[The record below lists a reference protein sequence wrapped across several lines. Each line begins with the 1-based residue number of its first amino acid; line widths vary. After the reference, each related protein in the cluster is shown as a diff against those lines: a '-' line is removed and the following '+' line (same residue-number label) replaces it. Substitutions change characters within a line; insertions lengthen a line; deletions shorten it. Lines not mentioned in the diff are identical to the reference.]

1 MVLFR
6 CDWIDNRV
14 EDKWVKTDQFG
25 VTIVNLNH
33 LFSSGD
39 KLSDE
44 PFISA
49 SQATQVYYV
58 PEANDKGWCAVVQNK
73 KPQDTYSMAAMD
85 DENTED
91 GLDNEGLLVD
101 LNTGVD
107 PNIDYANFSHIRTDI
122 DGIIV
127 AAPKKRQEQKW
138 QQQQETQKTSLS
150 EEREV
155 RKITTM
161 KSIWGRQNKPKLKL
175 EVNEIGQPCG
185 NSATRFANF
194 IGTQIRTKGF
204 PLAFDDWRKVDLP
217 LKLGLWTQAKLFWDI
232 DQGSFEWYMK
242 TAQTKWREFKADLKK
257 DWYDESMEYH
267 ELISSCDDRV
277 HPDQWKWLVDHWLT
291 PEAKA
296 RSIRGKANRAKHTQ
310 NHTAGSKSFAR
321 VDTEMTEELKR
332 RPRRDEMLIRTHTH
346 KSGVPQKGSASTI
359 EKLQTEAKK
368 HPELLEKS
376 IKDGDL
382 FSHVCGKEKSGYV
395 RVVGLGPTPSD
406 LEFPGTRKYKSTK
419 LQMETEARR
428 VADRR
433 AEYMQQEMDELR
445 QQMVEMK
452 QMFLS
457 SQGQQE
463 ENNNAHRH
471 GSHTQQ
477 NTRTPED
484 FNEGANNSGNHI
496 LEDEAESNASM
507 QVVNR
512 NEDHP
517 GRRIANVEKQPNR
530 QHGGGRDVVVYSMA
544 RPFNVPV
551 AKGTIQTTDPK
562 AMVGGEPLGDQYVEI
577 VIHSV
582 FKRGTLLPRPY
593 GDVVTMGDACGKSI
607 AWPAAMMKDN
617 KTRTT
622 VLAIIELQ
630 LSVMKEIVKQSKHL
644 EHLSLIGLPNQKA
657 INNMHYEKFHEWF
670 REHVLALVE
679 RGVQVSE
686 EIQILAQEPFRIGR
700 KYNSYTA
707 KGFHFHTHS
716 SDEGRPTQNSG
727 VALAAESAGV
737 IKMYYGIIREIVG
750 LDYQHKEN
758 MVLFRCDWIDNR
770 VEDKWVK
777 TDQFGVTIVNLNHL
791 FSSGDKLSDEPFIS
805 ASQATQVYYV
815 PEANDKGW
823 CAVVQNKKPQDTYS
837 MAAMDDENTE
847 DGLDN
852 EGLLVDL
859 NTGVDPN
866 IDYANF
872 SHIRTDID
880 GIIVAAPKKRQ
891 EQKWQQQQETQK
903 TSLSEEREVRK
914 ITTMKSIWGRQNK
927 PKLKLEVNE
936 IGQPCGN
943 SATRF
948 ANFIGTQIR
957 TKGFPLAFDDWR
969 KVDLPLKLG
978 LWTQA
983 KLFWDIDQ
991 GSFEWYMKT
1000 AQTKWREFKADLK
1013 KDWYD
1018 ESMEYHELISS
1029 CDDRVHP
1036 DQWKWLVDHWLTPE
1050 AKEKLQT
1057 EAKKH
1062 PELLEKS
1069 IKDGDLFSHVCGK
1082 EKSGYVR
1089 VVGLGPTPSDLEFP
1103 GTRKYKST
1111 KLQMETEARRVADRR
1126 AEYMQQEMDELRQQ
1140 MVEMKQ
1146 MFLSSQGQQE
1156 ENNNAHRHGS
1166 HTQQNTRTPEDF
1178 NEGAN
1183 NSGNHILEDEAESNA
1198 SMQVVNRNEDHP
1210 GRRIANVEKQPNRQH
1225 GGGRDV
1231 VVYSMARPFNVPV
1244 AKGTIQTTDPK
1255 AMVGDER

>member
-1 MVLFR
+1 
-6 CDWIDNRV
+6 
-14 EDKWVKTDQFG
+14 
-25 VTIVNLNH
+25 
-33 LFSSGD
+33 
-39 KLSDE
+39 
-44 PFISA
+44 
-49 SQATQVYYV
+49 
-58 PEANDKGWCAVVQNK
+58 
-73 KPQDTYSMAAMD
+73 
-85 DENTED
+85 
-91 GLDNEGLLVD
+91 
-101 LNTGVD
+101 
-107 PNIDYANFSHIRTDI
+107 
-122 DGIIV
+122 
-127 AAPKKRQEQKW
+127 
-138 QQQQETQKTSLS
+138 
-150 EEREV
+150 
-155 RKITTM
+155 M

-622 VLAIIELQ
+622 VL
-630 LSVMKEIVKQSKHL
+630 
-644 EHLSLIGLPNQKA
+644 G
-657 INNMHYEKFHEWF
+657 
-670 REHVLALVE
+670 
-679 RGVQVSE
+679 
-686 EIQILAQEPFRIGR
+686 
-700 KYNSYTA
+700 
-707 KGFHFHTHS
+707 
-716 SDEGRPTQNSG
+716 
-727 VALAAESAGV
+727 
-737 IKMYYGIIREIVG
+737 
-750 LDYQHKEN
+750 
-758 MVLFRCDWIDNR
+758 
-770 VEDKWVK
+770 
-777 TDQFGVTIVNLNHL
+777 
-791 FSSGDKLSDEPFIS
+791 
-805 ASQATQVYYV
+805 
-815 PEANDKGW
+815 
-823 CAVVQNKKPQDTYS
+823 
-837 MAAMDDENTE
+837 
-847 DGLDN
+847 
-852 EGLLVDL
+852 
-859 NTGVDPN
+859 
-866 IDYANF
+866 
-872 SHIRTDID
+872 
-880 GIIVAAPKKRQ
+880 
-891 EQKWQQQQETQK
+891 
-903 TSLSEEREVRK
+903 EEREVRK

-1050 AKEKLQT
+1050 AKARSIRGKANRAKHTQNHTAGSKSFARVDTEMTEELKRRPRRDEMLIRTHTHKSGVPQKGSASTIEKLQT

-1255 AMVGDER
+1255 AMVGGEPLGDQYVEIVIHSVFKRGTLLPRPYGDVVTMGDACGKSIAWPAAMVRTYNTYVVFLCVD